1 MTWGVTGVYWAASTT
16 GTVVVMQTMTARPP
30 SRRLLRKLLRER
42 GGRTLLRQRGSAATL
57 VAPLAAAALAL
68 ALGTVV
74 PLLGP
79 LLIALIIGVVVVNS
93 RLGSHPAIAGHGA
106 TRFLLRLGVAALGL
120 RLPFAD
126 IVSIGPSGLVVIAA
140 TVLATFTGTQYVG
153 RRLGL
158 EDGLVML
165 IATGFSICGAAAI
178 AAVEDTVRARQ
189 QHVALAVA
197 MVTIYGSAMM
207 VAVPWL
213 AGVIGLSDGQ
223 AAIWAGASIHEVAQ
237 VAAAGSL
244 IGTSAVA
251 LAMTVKLGRV
261 ALLAPLSV
269 VLARTTPGAKGATA
283 PLVPWFIVAFVGAV
297 AVRTSGLLPQGVL
310 SVTDV
315 LTTLLLAAGMYGLGM
330 GIRARDLWPLP
341 VQVLTLATISTLI
354 AAGTSLALVLSLT

>member
-1 MTWGVTGVYWAASTT
+1 MTWGGFGVYRRARAP
-16 GTVVVMQTMTARPP
+16 GTVVGMQTMTAAPP

-42 GGRTLLRQRGSAATL
+42 GWGATL

-68 ALGTVV
+68 ALSAVV

-79 LLIALIIGVVVVNS
+79 LLIALVIGVAVVNS
-93 RLGSHPAIAGHGA
+93 RLGSHPAIADHGA
-106 TRFLLRLGVAALGL
+106 ATRLLLRLGVAALGL

-126 IVSIGPSGLVVIAA
+126 IVSIGPSGLLVIVA
-140 TVLATFTGTQYVG
+140 TVLATFTGTRYIG

-158 EDGLVML
+158 EDGLVLL

-197 MVTIYGSAMM
+197 MVTIYGSAMI

-269 VLARTTPGAKGATA
+269 VLARTTSGAKGATA

-297 AVRTSGLLPQGVL
+297 AVRTSDLLPQGVL

-330 GIRARDLWPLP
+330 GIRARDLWPMPL
-341 VQVLTLATISTLI
+341 QVLTLSTISTII
-354 AAGTSLALVLSLT
+354 AAGISLALVLALT